1 MRSMQKTGALLLYCK
16 EVEMKVKD
24 VILLAATLLG
34 CEEDIRCYIEE
45 EDDEYAQKAEM
56 LLHCLHLVENELALD
71 YFPLVA
77 EQEIHTDSGKVVFS
91 NLSKDVVR
99 IIKVV
104 DENENSIA
112 YQLFPSYL
120 MTQEGDVKVIYSYTP
135 SQKDWDESLDFTLY
149 VSQRLLAYGI
159 AAEYCTA
166 MGRLDE
172 ANIWDEKYKDAIEAA
187 YKVQS
192 GGKIPSRRW
201 V

>member
-1 MRSMQKTGALLLYCK
+1 MRSTQKTGTLSLYNK

-34 CEEDIRCYIEE
+34 CEEDVRYYIED
-45 EDDEYAQKAEM
+45 EDEEYAQKAEM

-77 EQEIHTDSGKVVFS
+77 EQEVRADSGKIVFS
-91 NLSKDVVR
+91 NLSKDIVR
-99 IIKVV
+99 VIKVM
-104 DENENSIA
+104 DENENSMA

-120 MTQEGDVKVIYSYTP
+120 MTQAGTVKVVYSYTP
-135 SQKDWDESLDFTLY
+135 SQKDWDENIDFTLY

-166 MGRLDE
+166 MGRLEE

-192 GGKIPSRRW
+192 GGTMPSRRW